1 MTAVAVR
8 FGDYELSVER
18 VELRRGG
25 EPVAVEPQV
34 FDVLAYLVRNRDRV
48 VPKTEL
54 LDQVWGDRFVS
65 ESALTSRI
73 KSARRAIGDTGR
85 DQRAIKTV
93 HGRGYRFVLEV
104 VDDEDGSAGRTD
116 QPAARAAVEPAAPAG
131 AADRA
136 LRVVD
141 DLVSGRGAALRIEGG
156 TRAARTELLHR
167 LADEGRRRGLVVG
180 MSAPSITSASPFAC
194 VGGALD
200 EMTQRRP
207 DLLDALP
214 AGMRAEIEQVI
225 ESERPTT
232 RQRWLVAARELL
244 VVASEAAGALLL
256 VDHADHAPA
265 EALALVDDVA
275 RLTRGHRI
283 AVVVAGRHH
292 DHASGRGW
300 YEAVV
305 LAPADGVPAPA
316 ASDLPREVEEALRL
330 VAVSG
335 DWFDELELQAAT
347 GHGEAAA
354 HRLVD
359 AALSAGAVVPAADGF
374 RFAAGGFG
382 GPAAA
387 QPERVLAVTA
397 RRLADLGAPPER
409 VADRLHAAGRRAE
422 AAPYAL
428 AAARSAAAV
437 QLHRDV
443 LRWTA
448 MARDHVGAADA
459 PELLRLR
466 ADALAAVGDPAA
478 VAAYRAAIA
487 VTPPGETRRLRVR
500 LARAA
505 LVVGDRASAE
515 DALAGVEPDGGPDDA
530 AVLYARGLLA
540 YFSGDIDVAEAT
552 VEEARHAAITRGT
565 PGQMLDAITLQGLV
579 AHSRGEWFDRLLR
592 EMRAAGE
599 DTALATT
606 VFDSHLCVA
615 EYLLYGPTPYAE
627 VVDLAERLRERA
639 DEVGARPAA
648 AFATLVAG
656 EASLLSGD
664 LEAARTQLADAVE
677 QHIALGA
684 DSGTSHALQRLAE
697 VELAAGDR
705 AEAERLL
712 RRALSLAR
720 WSPLAHHLLQRIYGT
735 LVASAPDR
743 EAALAVVDEAA
754 EASDQA
760 VSCTVC
766 HVMIAVP
773 AAIACAEGGRLEEA
787 RTWLVEAERSAAL
800 WQGTAWQAAVREARA
815 HLARAEGDPAVAA
828 RLLAEA
834 AVLFDEAGQPL
845 DARRCREASAAL
857 DPT

>member
-1 MTAVAVR
+1 MAGVAVR
-8 FGDYELSVER
+8 FGDFELSVER
-18 VELRRGG
+18 VELRRDG

-85 DQRAIKTV
+85 EQRAIKTV
-93 HGRGYRFVLEV
+93 HGRGYRFVLPV
-104 VDDEDGSAGRTD
+104 TDDEDGGIERADRPAVAAGDEPT
-116 QPAARAAVEPAAPAG
+116 PVASGARALG
-131 AADRA
+131 
-136 LRVVD
+136 VVD
-141 DLVSGRGAALRIEGG
+141 DLVAGRGAALRVEGG
-156 TRAARTELLHR
+156 SRAARTELLHR
-167 LADEGRRRGLVVG
+167 VADEGRRRGLVVG

-214 AGMRAEIEQVI
+214 AGIRAEIEQVI

-244 VVASEAAGALLL
+244 LVASEAAGALLL

-292 DHASGRGW
+292 GDPGGRDW
-300 YEAVV
+300 FEAVE
-305 LAPADGVPAPA
+305 LPPAAGAAAPA
-316 ASDLPREVEEALRL
+316 ATDMPREVADALRL

-354 HRLVD
+354 HRVVD
-359 AALSAGAVVPAADGF
+359 AALAAGAVVPAADGF
-374 RFAAGGFG
+374 RFASGGFD
-382 GPAAA
+382 GPSAA

-397 RRLADLGAPPER
+397 RRLAELGAPPER
-409 VADRLHAAGRRAE
+409 VADRLHAAGRPAE

-437 QLHRDV
+437 QLHREV
-443 LRWTA
+443 LRWTGL
-448 MARDHVGAADA
+448 ARDHVAGADA

-487 VTPPGETRRLRVR
+487 VTPAAETRRLRVR
-500 LARAA
+500 QARAA

-515 DALAGVEPDGGPDDA
+515 EALAGVEPDGGPDDA
-530 AVLYARGLLA
+530 AVLYSRGLLA
-540 YFSGDIDVAEAT
+540 YFAGDIDLAEAT

-627 VVDLAERLRERA
+627 VVDLAERLRDRA
-639 DEVGARPAA
+639 VEVGARPAA

-664 LEAARTQLADAVE
+664 LVAARTQLSDAIE

-684 DSGTSHALQRLAE
+684 DSGTAHALQRLAE
-697 VELAAGDR
+697 VELAAGER

-712 RRALSLAR
+712 RRALGLAR

-773 AAIACAEGGRLEEA
+773 AAIACAEGGRQQEA
-787 RTWLVEAERSAAL
+787 RTWLMEAERSAAL

-845 DARRCREASAAL
+845 DARRCREASAAH

>member
-1 MTAVAVR
+1 MAAVAVR

-25 EPVAVEPQV
+25 QPVAIEPQV

-93 HGRGYRFVLEV
+93 HGRGYRFVLDV
-104 VDDEDGSAGRTD
+104 ADDEDGDDDGDRGDGQRRRAE
-116 QPAARAAVEPAAPAG
+116 PRAADD
-131 AADRA
+131 AADRV
-136 LRVVD
+136 LRVAD
-141 DLVSGRGAALRIEGG
+141 DLVAGQGAALRIEGG

-167 LADEGRRRGLVVG
+167 LADEGRHRGLVVG

-214 AGMRAEIEQVI
+214 AGIRAEIEQVI

-244 VVASEAAGALLL
+244 LVASEAAGALLL

-275 RLTRGHRI
+275 RLTRGHRV

-292 DHASGRGW
+292 AEAGGRGW
-300 YEAVV
+300 FEAVE
-305 LAPADGVPAPA
+305 LPPADGAPAPA
-316 ASDLPREVEEALRL
+316 STDLPREVADALRL

-347 GHGEAAA
+347 GHGEAVA

-359 AALSAGAVVPAADGF
+359 AALAAGAVVPAADGF
-374 RFAAGGFG
+374 RFAAGGVD

-397 RRLADLGAPPER
+397 RRLAELGAPPER
-409 VADRLHAAGRRAE
+409 VADRLHAAGRPAE

-428 AAARSAAAV
+428 AAAHRAAAV
-437 QLHRDV
+437 QLHREV
-443 LRWTA
+443 LRWTGL
-448 MARDHVGAADA
+448 ARDHVGATDA
-459 PELLRLR
+459 PELLCLR

-487 VTPPGETRRLRVR
+487 VTPAAETRRLRVR

-515 DALAGVEPDGGPDDA
+515 EALAGVEPDGGPDDA
-530 AVLYARGLLA
+530 AVLYSRGLLA
-540 YFSGDIDVAEAT
+540 YWSGDIDLAEAT
-552 VEEARHAAITRGT
+552 VEDARHAAITRGT
-565 PGQMLDAITLQGLV
+565 PGPMLDAVTLQGLV

-627 VVDLAERLRERA
+627 VVDLAERLRDRA
-639 DEVGARPAA
+639 VEVGARPAA

-664 LEAARTQLADAVE
+664 LDAARTQLADGIE

-684 DSGTSHALQRLAE
+684 DSGTAHALQRLAE

-712 RRALSLAR
+712 RRALGLAR

-787 RTWLVEAERSAAL
+787 RSWLVEAERSAAL

-815 HLARAEGDPAVAA
+815 HLARAEDDPAGAA

-834 AVLFDEAGQPL
+834 AVLFEEAGQPL

-857 DPT
+857 DPA